1 MSRPP
6 TFLFKGLWDWKN
18 DQGNGLKD
26 NASMKKRKGRKIVCV
41 GVYVCVREWERER
54 ERERGGGRV
63 SKFDSRDLTLSSNRA
78 TFQLFIQSQVFFSPF
93 LSFSQ
98 NFFVCC
104 CFEQKLIIRDLQ
116 REDRGLYQCL
126 AFGLHDGVAMDIFQ
140 LDLGGE
146 TLKSRA
152 QDCSKAACS
161 GTVWRSVKL
170 VRSKKPQG
178 MSIIRKVVWQIKTS

>member
-18 DQGNGLKD
+18 DQENGLKD
-26 NASMKKRKGRKIVCV
+26 NASMKKRKGRKIVC
-41 GVYVCVREWERER
+41 GCVCVCERER
-54 ERERGGGRV
+54 ERERRSCIEVWLQGPHFV
-63 SKFDSRDLTLSSNRA
+63 FKSSNFSA
-78 TFQLFIQSQVFFSPF
+78 LHPITSFFSPF

-126 AFGLHDGVAMDIFQ
+126 AFGLHDEVAMDIFQ

-146 TLKSRA
+146 TLKVEPSLLECGSFGHSLA
-152 QDCSKAACS
+152 
-161 GTVWRSVKL
+161 
-170 VRSKKPQG
+170 
-178 MSIIRKVVWQIKTS
+178 MF

>member
-1 MSRPP
+1 M
-6 TFLFKGLWDWKN
+6 G
-18 DQGNGLKD
+18 
-26 NASMKKRKGRKIVCV
+26 VCV
-41 GVYVCVREWERER
+41 CVRER
-54 ERERGGGRV
+54 ERERGGRV

-78 TFQLFIQSQVFFSPF
+78 TFQLFIQSQVFSPF

-126 AFGLHDGVAMDIFQ
+126 AFGLHDEVAMDIFQ

-146 TLKSRA
+146 ALKS
-152 QDCSKAACS
+152 
-161 GTVWRSVKL
+161 
-170 VRSKKPQG
+170 
-178 MSIIRKVVWQIKTS
+178 